1 MRARFPLRDAGVE
14 VGEVPGRPGA
24 LSCTIRL
31 QPHFQL
37 DSIATSFRLVT
48 EIASSNR

>member
-1 MRARFPLRDAGVE
+1 MRARFPLRDAGIE
-14 VGEVPGRPGA
+14 VSDIAGRPGA
-24 LSCTIRL
+24 LGCTIRL

-48 EIASSNR
+48 ELASQNR